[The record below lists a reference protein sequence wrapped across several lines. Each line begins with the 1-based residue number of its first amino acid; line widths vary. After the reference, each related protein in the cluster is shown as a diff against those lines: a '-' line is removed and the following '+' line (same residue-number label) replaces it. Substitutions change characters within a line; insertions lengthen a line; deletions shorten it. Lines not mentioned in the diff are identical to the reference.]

1 MNGLKIIFSFIKL
14 ICLILLFTQC
24 VAPGSGL
31 TRFSVTGQ
39 IKLDT
44 IKNDDKA
51 IELILPQH
59 YGLSGLDAKMGQ
71 PSDYGHFRQDT
82 IMQPDSIGNFDHLF
96 EPTTY
101 SAAFWII
108 PPLGFLPKYG
118 PPPFF
123 GVKLNKYSPFVY
135 VIAFPKKQLD
145 YKVYDIRTNKYLDSN
160 KTDELKHLT
169 GNLEKFQ
176 FKDNDDDKYGIKGW
190 KVNLEILPNYY
201 FIADTLNIQT
211 DE

>member
-1 MNGLKIIFSFIKL
+1 MNRFRKILSIIKL
-14 ICLILLFTQC
+14 ICLTLLFSQC
-24 VAPGSGL
+24 AAPGSGL

-44 IKNDDKA
+44 TTNDKHA
-51 IELILPQH
+51 FELILPEH
-59 YGLSGLDAKMGQ
+59 YGLSGLDARMGQ

-82 IMQPDSIGNFDHLF
+82 IILTDSNGNFYHLF

-101 SAAFWII
+101 SAVFWII
-108 PPLGFLPKYG
+108 PPLGFRPKYG

-123 GVKLNKYSPFVY
+123 GVKLDKFSPFIY
-135 VIAFPKKQLD
+135 VIAYPKEQFD

-160 KTDELKHLT
+160 QTDEIKQLT
-169 GNLEKFQ
+169 GNLEKYQ

-190 KVNLEILPNYY
+190 KVNLEILPNNY
-201 FIADTLNIQT
+201 FLTDTINKQNC
-211 DE
+211 E